1 MSGPPFLT
9 SLPPGFDDRATM
21 HLNAANKIVIVHPEH
36 SPRYLEESAGQWVE
50 IDGAETEGGEM

>member
-21 HLNAANKIVIVHPEH
+21 HLTVENKIVITHPEH
-36 SPRYLEESAGQWVE
+36 PPRQLDEVEGQWVE
-50 IDGAETEGGEM
+50 IPLIYEEVGGI